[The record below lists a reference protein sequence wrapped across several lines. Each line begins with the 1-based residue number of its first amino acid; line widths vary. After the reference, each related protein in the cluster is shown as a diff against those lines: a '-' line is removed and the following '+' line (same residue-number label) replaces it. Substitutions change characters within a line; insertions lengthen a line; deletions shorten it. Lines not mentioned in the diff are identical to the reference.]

1 MEKIVYTK
9 YSNDRSAAFKIR
21 TDIVKREDETLYA
34 RKTGLTPESA
44 THIGAMYKNYLALS
58 KQFEGSILSVNHC
71 EREGQNALAFEF
83 IEGHTLEQELDTLL
97 EEEKY
102 DAFLDCIRKFLSVM
116 REAASEDFTKTDVFV
131 EMFGSTPD
139 FTGKKC
145 MKVSDVD
152 LIFQNLVMR
161 NGKWEILD
169 YEWSYAVP
177 IPVDFI
183 IYRALHYYEAG
194 QRHEKL
200 KQICNIF
207 RFCGIRQDEC
217 RLYEKMEEHFQSY
230 LTAGNTP
237 LWKIYGNLKGELYF
251 PQGMIAEGKDEDA
264 KHQVRVVKMYAD
276 PARNTDTEIHTVPDQ
291 NGRIVVD
298 IPMEEDITMLAFYPA
313 KRCCAVT
320 LYEADT
326 FGLSAGRASHF
337 HNGFSL
343 DEKNIYF
350 TVDGPQIIFAQDWK
364 GISVLH
370 LELSVSF
377 PHKASLIAAADNIAE
392 ANRRHVELMK
402 CMENNNRQDADIH
415 QLKARADELQTQNDH
430 LIRQKAEQNAQYQSL
445 QSNFQTLQGDYQRL
459 AADYNRVMTS
469 RSYRCMKPF
478 QKITGVLRKIRSKI

>member
-1 MEKIVYTK
+1 MDKIVYTK

-21 TDIVKREDETLYA
+21 TDIVKRGDGTIYA
-34 RKTGLTPESA
+34 RKTGLTPESV
-44 THIGAMYKNYLALS
+44 THIETMYENYLALS
-58 KQFEGSILSVNHC
+58 EQFEGSVLSVNHC
-71 EREGQNALAFEF
+71 EKEEKNALAFEF
-83 IEGHTLEQELDTLL
+83 VEGHTLEQELDTLL

-102 DAFLDCIRKFLSVM
+102 DAFLDCLRTFLSVV
-116 REAASEDFTKTDVFV
+116 REAATEDFEKTDVFV
-131 EMFGSTPD
+131 EMFGNEFD
-139 FTGKKC
+139 FIGRKC

-152 LIFQNLVMR
+152 LIFQNLVIR

-200 KQICNIF
+200 KQVCNIF

-217 RLYEKMEEHFQSY
+217 KVYEKMEEHFQSY
-230 LTAGNTP
+230 LTKGNVP
-237 LWKIYGNLKGELYF
+237 LWKIYGNLKGELHF
-251 PQGMIAEGKDEDA
+251 PQGMIAAGKDEDE
-264 KHQVRVVKMYAD
+264 KRQLRVVKMYEN
-276 PARNTDTEIHTVPDQ
+276 PTRNTDTAIHAVPDK
-291 NGRIVVD
+291 NGRIIVE
-298 IPMEEDITMLAFYPA
+298 IPIEEDITLLAFYPA

-320 LYEADT
+320 LYETDT
-326 FGLSAGRASHF
+326 YGLCAGRAPHF

-350 TVDGPQIIFAQDWK
+350 TVDEPQIIFSQEWK
-364 GISVLH
+364 GISKLH

-392 ANRRHVELMK
+392 ANRQHVELLK

-415 QLKARADELQTQNDH
+415 QLKARADELQIQNDH
-430 LIRQKAEQNAQYQSL
+430 LIRQAAEQNVQYQSL
-445 QSNFQTLQGDYQRL
+445 QSDFQTLQGDYQNL
-459 AADYNRVMTS
+459 AADYNHVMTS